1 MNTISI
7 LGCGWLGKPLAVA
20 FLAKNMKVKGS
31 TTTQEKI
38 QTLENSGIK
47 AFQIAFQPE
56 FKGDPAFFESELL
69 VINIPPKAKALGEEY
84 HLTQVVNIL
93 KECEKSKKIQKIIF
107 VSSTSVYPNIEK
119 EMKEKDADSNHF
131 LVKAENL
138 LIDFSKKYK
147 KDFLIVRFGGLMG
160 MDRNPCKYFTSE
172 TASDFTKVNYI
183 HQNDAVGSILSLI
196 DENIVNAT
204 FNIVSPMHPT
214 RAEIW
219 ENCSQKQAQI
229 LTKTRNS
236 SKKTI
241 NTDSFFSKSNYQ
253 FQFPDPLA
261 FKYL

>member
-7 LGCGWLGKPLAVA
+7 LGCGWLGKPLALA
-20 FLAKNMKVKGS
+20 FLAKNIKVKGS

-38 QTLENSGIK
+38 QTLENAGIN
-47 AFQIAFQPE
+47 AFQIAFEPDFIGNSE
-56 FKGDPAFFESELL
+56 FFDSEILI
-69 VINIPPKAKALGEEY
+69 INIPPKAKTLGEEY
-84 HLTQVVNIL
+84 HLNQIENIL
-93 KECEKSKKIQKIIF
+93 MECEKSKKLKKIIF

-119 EMKEKDADSNHF
+119 EMKEEYADTGHF

-138 LIDFSKKYK
+138 IINFCKESEKEYLI
-147 KDFLIVRFGGLMG
+147 IRFGGLMG
-160 MDRNPCKYFTSE
+160 LDRNPCKYFTSE
-172 TASDFTKVNYI
+172 TANDFTKVNYI

-196 DENIVNAT
+196 DENIVNEI

-219 ENCSQKQAQI
+219 ENCSQKQVQI